1 MTIDITTRTDAR
13 IRLLD
18 MDTGQVI
25 DGGPLPDVMA
35 QVEAERERIA
45 YGNRSKA

>member
-1 MTIDITTRTDAR
+1 MTIDITTRTDTR

-18 MDTGQVI
+18 MDTGLVI
-25 DGGPLPDVMA
+25 DGGPIPDVAA
-35 QVEAERERIA
+35 QLEAEWERIA